1 MDIFLFLLWFFIS
14 IAFIVMLVITI
25 VKTIRKRNVR
35 GSLISTMVLFIVGF
49 IAFICIGIFG
59 INDSEIN
66 ETKNSSHA
74 EKSANQSKDKL
85 AKEESKS
92 KNNEKQNNENLEK
105 KEQHKEK
112 ENNTKEEKKD
122 VEKKEQHKE
131 KEDNA
136 KEENKDVKKKEKETH
151 KPKPGTTD
159 RIPVEL
165 SSKVDG
171 DTAKFI
177 YDGNV
182 QSFRFLL
189 IDTPETKH
197 PRLGKQPFGQE
208 ASDRTAELLNNANE
222 IEVEFDVGQ
231 KQDKYNRYLAYIYV
245 DGEMLN
251 NILVREGLAK
261 VAYVYPPNTRY
272 LTKLENSQEAAK
284 SEKIGIWSLDSAF
297 ETEQKKES
305 NSQTQNSVNSKSN
318 DSTSTTESS
327 NNSVEKDSTT
337 DNSSTSTPSQRSESF
352 PNCTALRQVYPNGVP
367 LGHPAYEAK
376 HDRDKDDYACEVN

>member
-1 MDIFLFLLWFFIS
+1 MDIFLFLLWFFVS
-14 IAFIVMLVITI
+14 IAFIVMFIITI
-25 VKTIRKRNVR
+25 VKAIRKRNVK
-35 GSLISTMVLFIVGF
+35 GSLISTIILFIIGF
-49 IAFICIGIFG
+49 ISFICIGILG

-66 ETKNSSHA
+66 EDKNSSPA
-74 EKSANQSKDKL
+74 EKSENQSKDKL
-85 AKEESKS
+85 TKEESKS
-92 KNNEKQNNENLEK
+92 KNNEKQKENKEKNTKQKNDNVEK

-112 ENNTKEEKKD
+112 ENI
-122 VEKKEQHKE
+122 
-131 KEDNA
+131 A
-136 KEENKDVKKKEKETH
+136 KEENKDVKKKEKEEH

-165 SSKVDG
+165 SSTVDG

-208 ASDRTAELLNNANE
+208 ASDRTEELLNNANK

-297 ETEQKKES
+297 ETKQKKES
-305 NSQTQNSVNSKSN
+305 NSQTQDSVNNKSN
-318 DSTSTTESS
+318 ESTPTTESS
-327 NNSVEKDSTT
+327 NDSVEKESTI

-367 LGHPAYEAK
+367 QGHPAYEPK
-376 HDRDKDDYACEVN
+376 HDRDKDGYACEVN